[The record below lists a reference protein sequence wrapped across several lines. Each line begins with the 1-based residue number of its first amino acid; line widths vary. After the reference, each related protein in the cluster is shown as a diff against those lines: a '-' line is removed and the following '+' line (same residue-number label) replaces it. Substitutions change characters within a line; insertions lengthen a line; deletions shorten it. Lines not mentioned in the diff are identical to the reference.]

1 MKPARRLKSI
11 SAEYL
16 DKTIARWQAYCGK
29 KLKSDDAGE
38 LAENLIALEILLKHL
53 RGKYG

>member
-38 LAENLIALEILLKHL
+38 LAENLIALEILLKQL